1 VVRSI
6 AKVEYRAMAS
16 LTCEL
21 IWLKHFLQ
29 ELNFCDI
36 QTMKM
41 YCDNQ
46 AALHIASNP
55 VFHERTKHI
64 EIDCHFVREKLLAK
78 EICTEFVGSNDQLAY
93 MLTKSL
99 RGPRIEFICFK
110 LGTYNLYAPA

>member
-1 VVRSI
+1 VFLGGNIISWKSKKQSVVVRST
-6 AKVEYRAMAS
+6 AEYRAMAS
-16 LTCEL
+16 LTCKL
-21 IWLKHFLQ
+21 IWVKQFLR
-29 ELNFCDI
+29 ELSFCDI

-55 VFHERTKHI
+55 VLHERTKHI

-78 EICTEFVGSNDQLAY
+78 EICTEFVGSNDQLAD

-99 RGPRIEFICFK
+99 RP
-110 LGTYNLYAPA
+110 